1 MITKFYII
9 MLEARGF
16 VYIKDDNGRTLEFD
30 TENEVRDAL
39 RDQKTKG
46 HRGTLCWKKEEMDL

>member
-1 MITKFYII
+1 